1 MAGLVIDASVA
12 VKWFLEEDRSAEAR
26 SVIEGDDDLF
36 APTLVIPEV
45 VHALWIAARQGRTSP
60 DSAPAAIAS
69 LNAVFAELT
78 PDIDLIGDAVG
89 LMRSLQHPIYDCL
102 YLALGRRSKLPVLT
116 ADDRLFTAGRRARI
130 PVRLL

>member
-1 MAGLVIDASVA
+1 MAGVVIDASVA

-26 SVIEGDDDLF
+26 SVMAGDDDLF
-36 APTLVIPEV
+36 APTLVVPEV

-60 DSAPAAIAS
+60 DSAPAVIRS

-78 PDIDLIGDAVG
+78 PDLDLIEDAVG

-102 YLALGRRSKLPVLT
+102 YLALGRRSKWPVLT
-116 ADDRLFTAGRRARI
+116 ADERLFAAGRRARI